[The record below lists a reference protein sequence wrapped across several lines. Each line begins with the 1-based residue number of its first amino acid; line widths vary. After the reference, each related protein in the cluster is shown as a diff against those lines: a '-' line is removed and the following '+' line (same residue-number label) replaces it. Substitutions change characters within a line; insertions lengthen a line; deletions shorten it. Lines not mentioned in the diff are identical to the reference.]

1 MNKLENL
8 AQLRDE
14 KGLTQADVA
23 NTLHVSRQAVSRW
36 ETGETMPSTK
46 NLKRLGELYG
56 VPLEYLLDGEQP
68 AERLEADPE
77 AVKEEA
83 KADGK
88 RRRNG
93 WKILAICSLAAL
105 GLTLAVLVYTVTRE
119 KPDENRWVIS
129 EMEGEEIG
137 EVPTITFDIFDVED
151 W

>member
-1 MNKLENL
+1 MENL

-36 ETGETMPSTK
+36 ETGGAMPSTK
-46 NLKRLGELYG
+46 NLKRLSELYG
-56 VPLEYLLDGEQP
+56 VSLDYLLDGEQP
-68 AERLEADPE
+68 AEPPEADPE
-77 AVKEEA
+77 PVKEEA
-83 KADGK
+83 GAGGK
-88 RRRNG
+88 RRGNG

-129 EMEGEEIG
+129 EMEGEDVS
-137 EVPTITFDIFDVED
+137 EVPTIEFDAED